1 MGENTITNIMK
12 VSVAGTS
19 LNDGEKKV
27 YESLCEKKQQS
38 GRWRKQKLQVQNIS
52 FTEVY
57 ISVTTT
63 TEPTKK
69 SYELLQ

>member
-1 MGENTITNIMK
+1 MK

-19 LNDGEKKV
+19 LNDSEKK
-27 YESLCEKKQQS
+27 SLWIIVREKQQS

-52 FTEVY
+52 SMSQAAEVY

-63 TEPTKK
+63 MKPTKK
-69 SYELLQ
+69 